1 MGAKRPTQK
10 EIAAAAERVGLA
22 LDPADVAEF
31 TAIIGDTIEQY
42 ISVLDRIPE
51 QMPPV
56 KFPRGAWRAPAPE
69 EDKYSAWYALCRI
82 EGAPGGK
89 LKGKTVAIKDNV
101 CVAGVPLMNGA
112 STLQG
117 YVPDIDATVVTRTLE
132 AGGTILGKSHCEYFC
147 YSGSSHTNA
156 LATTRNP
163 HNPEYTTG
171 GSSSGSAALVASGAV
186 DLAIGGDQGGSIRLP
201 SAFCGIYGMKPTW
214 GLVPYTGAFAVE
226 PTLDHLGPMTNS
238 TADNALYLEVL
249 AGADGLDPRQY
260 APRTAEYTKALGQ
273 GVKGLRIGVVTEGF
287 GLDVSEERVDT
298 AVRAAAKRLAS
309 LGAAVENVSIPMHR
323 HGMAVWAGI
332 AIEGVYEHVFHENGL
347 GKGWKGL
354 YPTSMLEA
362 HSAWRGRA
370 NMFSEILKLGVLA
383 GEHMHSAYR
392 GRYYAKAQNL
402 STQLRAAYDKALAQY
417 DLLLMPTSPVAGVK
431 LPPPNGTRAEQ
442 MTPGFV
448 PIVNTTAFDCTG
460 HPAMSIPCALRDGL
474 PVGMMLIARHWDE
487 STIYR
492 AADAFERSGDWH
504 GF

>member
-10 EIAAAAERVGLA
+10 EIQAAADRVGLT
-22 LDPADVAEF
+22 LDAADVAEF
-31 TAIIGDTIEQY
+31 TTIIGDTIEQY
-42 ISVLDRIPE
+42 IKTLDRIPE

-56 KFPRGAWRAPAPE
+56 KFPRGAWRAPEPE
-69 EDKYSAWYALCRI
+69 EDRYSAWYVLCRI
-82 EGAPGGK
+82 EGAPAGK
-89 LKGKTVAIKDNV
+89 LRGKTVAIKDNIA
-101 CVAGVPLMNGA
+101 VAGVPLMNGA

-156 LATTRNP
+156 IATTRNP

-171 GSSSGSAALVASGAV
+171 GSSSGSAALVAARQV

-238 TADNALYLEVL
+238 TSDNALFLEVL

-273 GVKGLRIGVVTEGF
+273 SVKGLRIGVVTEGF
-287 GLDVSEERVDT
+287 GLDTSEKRVDT
-298 AVRAAAKRLAS
+298 AVREASQRLKA
-309 LGAAVENVSIPMHR
+309 LGATVEDVSIPMHR

-354 YPTSMLEA
+354 YATSMLEA

-383 GEHMHSAYR
+383 GEHMHTAYR

-460 HPAMSIPCALRDGL
+460 HPAMSVPCALRDGL
-474 PVGMMLIARHWDE
+474 PIGMMLIAKHWDE
-487 STIYR
+487 FTIYR

>member
-10 EIAAAAERVGLA
+10 EIQAAADRVGLT

-31 TAIIGDTIEQY
+31 TTIIGDTIEQY

-56 KFPRGAWRAPAPE
+56 KFPRGAWRAPEPA
-69 EDKYSAWYALCRI
+69 EDRYSAWYVLCRI
-82 EGAPGGK
+82 EGAATGK
-89 LKGKTVAIKDNV
+89 LKGKTVAIKDNIA
-101 CVAGVPLMNGA
+101 VAGVPLMNGA

-156 LATTRNP
+156 IATTRNP

-171 GSSSGSAALVASGAV
+171 GSSSGSAALVAARQV

-201 SAFCGIYGMKPTW
+201 AAFCGIYGMKPTW

-238 TADNALYLEVL
+238 TADNALFLEVL

-273 GVKGLRIGVVTEGF
+273 SVKGLRIGVVQEGF
-287 GLDVSEERVDT
+287 GLDTSEPRVDM
-298 AVRAAAKRLAS
+298 AVREAAKRLRT
-309 LGAAVENVSIPMHR
+309 LGATVEDVSIPMHR

-354 YPTSMLEA
+354 YATSMLEA

-383 GEHMHSAYR
+383 GEHMHAAYR

-417 DLLLMPTSPVAGVK
+417 DLLLMPTSPLAGVK

-460 HPAMSIPCALRDGL
+460 HPAMSVPCALRDGL
-474 PVGMMLIARHWDE
+474 PIGMMLIAKHWDE

>member
-1 MGAKRPTQK
+1 MSAKRPTQM
-10 EIAAAAERVGLA
+10 EIAAVAEHVGLA

-31 TAIIGDTIEQY
+31 TTIIGDTIEQY
-42 ISVLDRIPE
+42 IKTLDSIPE
-51 QMPPV
+51 RMPPV
-56 KFPRGAWRAPAPE
+56 KFPRGAWRAPTPE

-82 EGAPGGK
+82 EGAASGK

-156 LATTRNP
+156 IATTRNP

-186 DLAIGGDQGGSIRLP
+186 DFAIGGDQGGSIRLP
-201 SAFCGIYGMKPTW
+201 AAFCGIYGMKPTW

-273 GVKGLRIGVVTEGF
+273 GAKRLRIGVVAEGF
-287 GLDVSEERVDT
+287 GHESSEPRVDA
-298 AVRAAAKRLAS
+298 AVRAAAERLKA
-309 LGAAVENVSIPMHR
+309 LGATVDDVSIPMHR
-323 HGMAVWAGI
+323 HGMAIWAGI

-354 YPTSMLEA
+354 YATSMLEA

-383 GEHMHSAYR
+383 GEHMHAAYR

-417 DLLLMPTSPVAGVK
+417 DLLLMPTAPVAGVK

-474 PVGMMLIARHWDE
+474 PVGMMLIAKHWDE